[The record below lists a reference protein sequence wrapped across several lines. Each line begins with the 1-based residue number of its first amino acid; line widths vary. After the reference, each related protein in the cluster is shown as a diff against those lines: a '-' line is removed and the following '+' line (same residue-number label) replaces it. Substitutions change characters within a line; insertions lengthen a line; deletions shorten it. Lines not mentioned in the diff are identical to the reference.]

1 MAGTRSLQQ
10 MAEGRLIGQLT
21 DAATGYQASANFS
34 CGGSF
39 PIDIRS
45 MTGYGDF
52 TSTKTPIMSPPVI
65 TRWDAPSGEVSGR
78 ITFPVPE
85 GKHEVLEELVKDC
98 QLATFGYGGENILDD
113 SIRSAGKLESSE
125 FSTSFNPYN
134 YGIVDA
140 FAQALLSGIARR
152 EVSGESTNEQH

>member
-21 DAATGYQASANFS
+21 DAVIGYQATANFF
-34 CGGSF
+34 CDGLV

-45 MTGYGDF
+45 TTRYGDF

-65 TRWDAPSGEVSGR
+65 TRWDAKRDLSSK

-85 GKHEVLEELVKDC
+85 GKQEVLEELANDC
-98 QLATFGYGGENILDD
+98 QPATFGYGGENILDD
-113 SIRSAGKLESSE
+113 CARSAGMGKIMRVKVKSIS
-125 FSTSFNPYN
+125 
-134 YGIVDA
+134 
-140 FAQALLSGIARR
+140 
-152 EVSGESTNEQH
+152 

>member
-34 CGGSF
+34 YGGSF

-78 ITFPVPE
+78 ITFPVPRE
-85 GKHEVLEELVKDC
+85 SMKSSKNLLRIANC
-98 QLATFGYGGENILDD
+98 GEDILDD
-113 SIRSAGKLESSE
+113 SIRSAGKRESSE